1 MRAALLPSLIG
12 MNRLPRGATA
22 ALLGLSLA
30 FLGAGTAHPAPAP
43 ADVSIAGERDRVHLE
58 LPRPTGPLAVGRDTL
73 HLVDTDRPD
82 PWVPEAGA
90 RELMVS
96 LYYPARSYHGATAP
110 YMTTDE
116 ARAFLEDRD
125 LAEAVPAETLSGT
138 RTHAHPGAAPV
149 RGKFPLVVLSPGF
162 TVNRSTLTGL
172 AEELASR
179 GYVVAT
185 VDHAYES
192 VGTAFPGNRLLTCVA
207 CDKVTEAGYE
217 GVPRG
222 RAQDVSF
229 VLDRLTAR
237 SPAWRHAGMIDST
250 RIGMAGHSIGG
261 ASAASTMV
269 DDRRVRAGAN
279 LDGSFFDP
287 VPVGGLGGRPFM
299 VLGTEGEDASWVR
312 DWPNLDGWKRWL
324 TVAGSGH
331 FTFTDVPVLADQLGL
346 LPPQEPLSGDRSQK
360 ITRRYV
366 TAFFDLH
373 LKGVSQPLLDGPS
386 PQYPEVS
393 IHRTG

>member
-1 MRAALLPSLIG
+1 

-30 FLGAGTAHPAPAP
+30 FLGSGTAHALPAP
-43 ADVSIAGERDRVHLE
+43 ADAPMASDSDRVRLE
-58 LPRPTGPLAVGRDTL
+58 LPRPTGSLTVGRDTL

-82 PWVPEAGA
+82 PWVPQAGA

-96 LYYPARSYHGATAP
+96 LYYPARSGRGRTAP

-125 LAEAVPAETLSGT
+125 LAGVVPAETLSGT
-138 RTHAHPGAAPV
+138 RTHARVGATPV
-149 RGKFPLVVLSPGF
+149 RGRFPLVVLSPGF
-162 TVNRSTLTGL
+162 TTNRSTLTLL

-179 GYVVAT
+179 GYVVAA

-192 VGTAFPGNRLLTCVA
+192 VGTTFPGNRLLTCAA
-207 CDKVTEAGYE
+207 CDKVAEPDET
-217 GVPRG
+217 VPRG

-229 VLDRLTAR
+229 VLDRLTGR
-237 SPAWRHAGMIDST
+237 SPAWRHADMIDPT

-261 ASAASTMV
+261 ASAASTMTG
-269 DDRRVRAGAN
+269 DQRVRAGVN

-287 VPVGGLGGRPFM
+287 VPAGGLGGRPFM
-299 VLGTEGEDASWVR
+299 VLGTEGEDATWVR
-312 DWPNLDGWKRWL
+312 DWPKLDGWKRWL

-346 LPPQEPLSGDRSQK
+346 LPPEEPLSGERSQK

-366 TAFFDLH
+366 AAFFDLH
-373 LKGVSQPLLDGPS
+373 LKGDSQPLLDGPS
-386 PQYPEVS
+386 SQYPEVR
-393 IHRTG
+393 IHRTS